1 MKSVT
6 LRRAATKNLTYLGR
20 NQGFFAPTVAPKKLD
35 LLSSRGAGDEAIST
49 IGRRLLHSVN
59 SVRNDRS
66 HVSF

>member
-1 MKSVT
+1 MKSVI
-6 LRRAATKNLTYLGR
+6 LRSVVTKNLTDLGR
-20 NQGFFAPTVAPKKLD
+20 GQRFFAPTVAPKKLD
-35 LLSSRGAGDEAIST
+35 LLSSRGAGDEAIYT